1 MFHTEDT
8 SKCEICCSVTG
19 QGSVS
24 WLTFD
29 PSRSCLPVGDSEQQ
43 QTQSGGPR
51 AHGWEG
57 ATLTHFNTLSI
68 QSWAHVTETVYPALG
83 GHTRPGFSTLTAENG
98 SKCIIFLSSQ
108 VDIAFIWEFFY
119 LVGQNKRLK
128 RRPSRTGYGRPGFMV
143 TAHSGWELLYDLVTF
158 L

>member
-1 MFHTEDT
+1 MERPTHLIYIMIFHTEDT

-24 WLTFD
+24 RLTFD

-43 QTQSGGPR
+43 QTQSGGPW

-68 QSWAHVTETVYPALG
+68 QSCNWNSLSSPRG
-83 GHTRPGFSTLTAENG
+83 PHTTRVFSLN
-98 SKCIIFLSSQ
+98 SRKCIIFLSSQ
-108 VDIAFIWEFFY
+108 VDIAFIWEFFC
-119 LVGQNKRLK
+119 LVGQNKQLN
-128 RRPSRTGYGRPGFMV
+128 
-143 TAHSGWELLYDLVTF
+143 SGPRGLDMGTLGLWSLHIVDESFYTI
-158 L
+158 